1 MKSYTDPPNPLAR
14 AREKSLLENPLSDST
29 YFYVVGY
36 APGVSVGAS
45 EYPDEVRTHT
55 ALHILKGA
63 VVRVLGEGAMWTASV
78 YVEGKH
84 GRLTVQFDRKPTDE
98 EVRAIEELA
107 NAKVAEDL
115 RVEVKVLPREVA
127 ERTYGDVIYDLF
139 PVPQH
144 VKELYIVIVY
154 DKDGSIWN
162 INACNKQHLP
172 SARYIGRIRVG
183 KVRFRQTKKLLEI
196 PFDIEP

>member
-1 MKSYTDPPNPLAR
+1 M
-14 AREKSLLENPLSDST
+14 
-29 YFYVVGY
+29 
-36 APGVSVGAS
+36 GAS

-115 RVEVKVLPREVA
+115 RIEVKVLPREVA
-127 ERTYGDVIYDLF
+127 ERTYGNVIYDLF

-144 VKELYIVIVY
+144 IKELYIVIVY